1 MFSVKK
7 SLIGILAMVGATM
20 LNAQD
25 EYKVAFVSDV
35 HFHDVYGDFKG
46 DFKGLKSEVTGKYAT
61 IRTMDSQMNSTRLF
75 NENYFAFI
83 AVLDDL
89 VKKDIKYIVL
99 PGDFSDDGQEVH
111 IEGLKKI
118 MDNYTKKHGIKFYIT
133 FGNHDPV
140 MPMTVD
146 KGKMDYLG
154 ENGKEQPIFSK
165 NSKIKEKDGMNPV
178 IFSEVVKEQG
188 YEDIMK
194 QINSFGLVPEKSDI
208 YWETPFSKYSYEQYS
223 FEKALED
230 SSSKNRKYEISYE
243 GSGDK
248 LGNEKFEIV
257 DGSYL
262 VEPTKGLWLLAI
274 DSNVYVP
281 TEDGKGFTSASN
293 AGYNR
298 VLTHKKHLINWVEKV
313 AKTAEEKGKTLVT
326 FSHYPMV
333 DFYNGASE
341 EVESIFGTG
350 KFELRR
356 VPTDEVAKTFADA
369 GIKLHFG
376 GHMHFNDTGVKK
388 NENGNFLVNVQ
399 VPSIAAYVPAYK
411 LLSIDNKKGEALI
424 QTVRIDEVPRFNEL
438 FEHYEKEYVQLEK
451 SGAKNIWNKDILKSK
466 SYKEFANWHIQELVR
481 LRFLPK
487 DWPEDIKENIIPMSG
502 KDMFNLLAVGNE
514 KSAEKIL
521 KENGVKVSDL
531 EKWNGTDLVTDLYRF
546 RNAGNLAL
554 SDVSTQRVKEYKVI
568 YEISL
573 NNKTEENKVT
583 DRVKV
588 LFSILNRFINDYPD
602 TDFIID
608 MKSGDLKV
616 KI

>member
-1 MFSVKK
+1 M
-7 SLIGILAMVGATM
+7 
-20 LNAQD
+20 
-25 EYKVAFVSDV
+25 
-35 HFHDVYGDFKG
+35 
-46 DFKGLKSEVTGKYAT
+46 
-61 IRTMDSQMNSTRLF
+61 
-75 NENYFAFI
+75 
-83 AVLDDL
+83 
-89 VKKDIKYIVL
+89 
-99 PGDFSDDGQEVH
+99 
-111 IEGLKKI
+111 
-118 MDNYTKKHGIKFYIT
+118 
-133 FGNHDPV
+133 
-140 MPMTVD
+140 
-146 KGKMDYLG
+146 
-154 ENGKEQPIFSK
+154 
-165 NSKIKEKDGMNPV
+165 
-178 IFSEVVKEQG
+178 
-188 YEDIMK
+188 
-194 QINSFGLVPEKSDI
+194 
-208 YWETPFSKYSYEQYS
+208 
-223 FEKALED
+223 
-230 SSSKNRKYEISYE
+230 
-243 GSGDK
+243 
-248 LGNEKFEIV
+248 
-257 DGSYL
+257 
-262 VEPTKGLWLLAI
+262 WLLAI

>member
-1 MFSVKK
+1 MFSIKK
-7 SLIGILAMVGATM
+7 SLIGLLALMGTTIISAEK
-20 LNAQD
+20 QQI
-25 EYKVAFVSDV
+25 AFISDV

-46 DFKGLKSEVTGKYAT
+46 DFEGLKSEKTGKYAT
-61 IRTMDSQMNSTRLF
+61 IRTMDSQVNSTRLF

-118 MDNYTKKHGIKFYIT
+118 MDDYANKYGLKFYIT

-140 MPMTVD
+140 MPMTINN
-146 KGKMDYLG
+146 GKINYLG
-154 ENGKEQPIFSK
+154 TNGKEQAIFSK
-165 NSKIKEKDGMNPV
+165 GSKIKEKDGVNPI
-178 IFSEVVKEQG
+178 IFSEIVKEQG
-188 YEDIMK
+188 YEDIIK
-194 QINSFGLVPEKSDI
+194 QINSFGLVPEKEDL
-208 YWETPFSKYSYEQYS
+208 YWETPFSKYSYNQYT
-223 FEKALED
+223 FKKGLEA
-230 SSSKNRKYEISYE
+230 SSSRNRKYSISYE

-248 LGNEKFEIV
+248 LGNKKIEII

-281 TEDGKGFTSASN
+281 TEDGKEFTPASN
-293 AGYNR
+293 AGYNK
-298 VLTHKKHLINWVEKV
+298 VLTHKKHLINWVKKV
-313 AKTAEEKGKTLVT
+313 AKEAEEKGKTLVT
-326 FSHYPMV
+326 FSHYPMI
-333 DFYNGASE
+333 DFYNGSSE
-341 EVESIFGTG
+341 EVESIFGKG

-411 LLSIDNKKGEALI
+411 LLSINNKKGEATI
-424 QTVRIDEVPRFNEL
+424 ETVRIDEVPRFNEL
-438 FEHYEKEYVQLEK
+438 FEHYEKEYVQLKK

-487 DWPEDIKENIIPMSG
+487 DWPEDIKINIIPMSG
-502 KDMFNLLAVGNE
+502 KDIFNLLAVGNE
-514 KSAEKIL
+514 KNAKEILEK
-521 KENGVKVSDL
+521 NGVTLINL
-531 EKWNGTDLVTDLYRF
+531 EKWNGTDLITDLYRF

-554 SDVSTQRVKEYKVI
+554 NDVSDERLKGYTAI
-568 YEISL
+568 YELSL
-573 NNKTEENKVT
+573 NNKIEENEVVS
-583 DRVKV
+583 RVKT
-588 LFSILNRFINDYPD
+588 LFSILNKFINDYPD
-602 TDFIID
+602 TNFVID
-608 MKSGDLKV
+608 LKSGNLNVIK
-616 KI
+616 